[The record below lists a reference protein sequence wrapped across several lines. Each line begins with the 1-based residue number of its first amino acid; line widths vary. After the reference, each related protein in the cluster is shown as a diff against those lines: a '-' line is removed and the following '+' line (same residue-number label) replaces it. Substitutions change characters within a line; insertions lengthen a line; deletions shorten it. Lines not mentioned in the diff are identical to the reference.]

1 MDINLHL
8 IPHIHRKK
16 NQNTQEQ
23 ENTMSEPI
31 TINVNDKIEAGK
43 RAIVEA
49 AVNNPEILLIGI
61 GIFGYICYQKG
72 KEKSL
77 MDTMRLAA
85 IMPNN

>member
-49 AVNNPEILLIGI
+49 AVNNPDWHFWLYLLPERQGEVSH
-61 GIFGYICYQKG
+61 GYHEARCHYA
-72 KEKSL
+72 E
-77 MDTMRLAA
+77 
-85 IMPNN
+85 